1 MEKQK
6 FSIEAILSCDDRGSL
21 VLPKE
26 IRKRLKIKAGEKL
39 ALLNIKNDEGDF
51 LLTLIRANSL
61 EGLIKNYL
69 TPVMKDII
77 E

>member
-1 MEKQK
+1 
-6 FSIEAILSCDDRGSL
+6 L
-21 VLPKE
+21 VLRKD

-39 ALLNIKNDEGDF
+39 ALLNIKNDDGDF

-69 TPVMKDII
+69 TPVMKDMI

>member
-1 MEKQK
+1 MEKPK
-6 FSIEAILSCDDRGSL
+6 FSIEAIISCDDRGSL

-26 IRKRLKIKAGEKL
+26 IRKRLKIESGEKL
-39 ALLNIKNDEGDF
+39 ALLNIKSEDGDF

-61 EGLIKNYL
+61 ENLIKNYL